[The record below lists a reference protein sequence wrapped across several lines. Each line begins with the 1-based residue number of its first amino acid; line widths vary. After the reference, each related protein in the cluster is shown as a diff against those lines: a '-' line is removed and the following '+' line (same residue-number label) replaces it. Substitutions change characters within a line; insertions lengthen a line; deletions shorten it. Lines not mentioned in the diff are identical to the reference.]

1 MTAPNTFAHFLAGWL
16 AFAAT
21 CAAQATAQSA
31 YKLQD
36 SIADT
41 GQLKERGAVSEALL
55 AAETDQSVP
64 VVETIIPVPGRTL
77 RELYSIEVQFAEPVI
92 GVDAGDLL
100 VNGVAATNMIQIA
113 PSDFLFTFPQPGDG
127 LVRIEWSAN
136 HGITDQAE
144 PAHPFSGGSWTY
156 ALDSTLPS
164 PSLFISEFMADNKDT
179 INDEDGDSSD
189 WIEIGNSDSEPASL
203 AGWYLTDNPANPT
216 KWAFPE
222 VDVPARGFI
231 VVFASGKNRADIA
244 GKLHTN
250 FKLASTG
257 GYLALVDPRTNVVSD
272 FAPVY
277 PKQFTDVS
285 YGRVP
290 GEITTIGYFTRPT
303 PGTQNTSGGPGFAPA
318 VEFSRP
324 SCTFT
329 TPFELELRTSLP
341 DAVIRYTLDG
351 NLPTNSSP
359 VYAGPLWI
367 TNSVQV
373 RARAYQ
379 QGLLPGPPSSESYII
394 LHTNVVAFSS
404 DLPVI
409 VLHTLGKGTPN
420 ASRLTFAHM
429 SVFEPAGGQTSL
441 TNSPTLTSRVGIQ
454 IRGSSTEGIAKSSY
468 KLEVW
473 DEFNADRKL
482 GILGMPPESDWV
494 LYAPN
499 NFEPVLIHNPFVHQ
513 LSRDMGRYSP
523 RTRFV
528 EVYLN
533 KSTGPITPTH
543 YVGIYVLEEKIK
555 IGPDRLDI
563 GKLEPEITTP
573 PAVTGGY
580 LMKID
585 RLDPGDTGLS
595 AGGANIAM
603 VDPKEKEI
611 KSPQR
616 IAQKNY
622 LVSYLNAFRTAL
634 YSTNWRDPVLGYK
647 PYINVPGWIDY
658 HVLEVL
664 SGNVDALV
672 LSAYFHKPRNGALN
686 FGPHWDFDRALGST
700 DGRDANPRM
709 WNTGPFFGATWW
721 SRLFTD
727 PDFWQAWVDRWQ
739 ELRETHFA
747 LTNLHGLV
755 DRLADEVRQAQPRE
769 YAKWRVVLRGG
780 SYQSEVNLMKNWLSN
795 RVDFIDRQL
804 TQPPRLGSHGGR
816 VEPGHMLTIAGP
828 TGATIYYTMDGT
840 DPRAPQGGVSA
851 NARVYSGP
859 IAIDS
864 NARVVARARDP
875 NKRQTGGPPSSTP
888 WSRPV
893 AATFVVNLPQLLL
906 TEIMFHPAPAPLGA
920 TNSSADF
927 EFLELKNAGDT
938 PIALPGFTITNGI
951 QFTFT
956 TNSDVTLLDPGDRV
970 LLVKNRAAFQ
980 ARYPGTGQ
988 IAGEFTGS
996 LDNAGDRITLY
1007 GPLGELVWDIVYGD
1021 AWAPLADG
1029 FGFSLVL
1036 ADESVAPEQ
1045 VSEQSSWRLSAV
1057 VGGSPGMA
1065 DPPPPCI
1072 SKVRINEIRS
1082 HPITPDLDAIEL
1094 VNPSHEPADVSGWYL
1109 TDDFREPFKYR
1120 IRPGTIIPPRSV
1132 IVIDESAFGVGSNG
1146 FALSAWGDEAF
1157 LFSADAAGNLTGY
1170 YHGMVFGASPQG
1182 TTFGW
1187 YRSSDG
1193 VEHCVRESQPSIG
1206 KFNYGPR
1213 IGPVVFSEIMF
1224 DPPDVGVPDKRY
1236 YEYIELFNASH
1247 DPVFLFDTNH
1257 PASTWIVRGAVE
1269 FEFPA
1274 RIVMRPGECVLL
1286 VGFNPATDPD
1296 ALAEFRRHYNVGQD
1310 VNVFGPWRGSLGAS
1324 ELPIRLFEP
1333 GNPVFSG
1340 TEGAGDVPYY
1350 LVEEVHFRLSSFWPG
1365 GNSVKGFSL
1374 GRRSPH
1380 VFGDDPAS
1388 WVVSRPGPGI
1398 IDSDGDG
1405 LPDDW
1410 EIRYGLSPFR
1420 SSGNDGADGD
1430 PDGDGIPNKDEY
1442 RNGTEPWLG
1451 PAHLECR
1458 KSAALGQTVEVE
1470 FVSFPFRTTTLLGKP
1485 WREQSGWEPLIII
1498 PPLPNRATNLYSEPA
1513 SETGRLYMLQIE

>member
-1 MTAPNTFAHFLAGWL
+1 MIAPNTFAHFLAGWL
-16 AFAAT
+16 VLAAA
-21 CAAQATAQSA
+21 CAAQATAQSLH
-31 YKLQD
+31 YLHD
-36 SIADT
+36 SVDGT
-41 GQLKERGAVSEALL
+41 GHVKGDGAVSSALL
-55 AAETDQSVP
+55 AAETDQAVP

-77 RELYSIEVQFAEPVI
+77 RELYSIEVQFNEPVA
-92 GVDAGDLL
+92 GVDVGDLI
-100 VNGVAATNMIQIA
+100 VNGTAATNMIQIA
-113 PSDFLFTFPQPGDG
+113 PSDFLFTFPQPLDG
-127 LVRIEWSAN
+127 LVRVEWSVN
-136 HGITDQAE
+136 HGITDHAE

-156 ALDSTLPS
+156 TLDSTLPA
-164 PSLFISEFMADNKDT
+164 PSLFISEFMADNKNT
-179 INDEDGDSSD
+179 MNDEDGDSSD
-189 WIEIGNSDSEPASL
+189 WIEIANSDSEPASL
-203 AGWYLTDNPANPT
+203 TGWYLTDDPTNPT

-231 VVFASGKNRADIA
+231 VVFASGKNRADA
-244 GKLHTN
+244 SGKLHTN

-272 FAPVY
+272 FAPAY
-277 PKQFTDVS
+277 PRQFTDVS

-290 GEITTIGYFTRPT
+290 GEMETIGYFTKPT
-303 PGTQNTSGGPGFAPA
+303 PGAQNASGGPGFAPA
-318 VEFSRP
+318 VEFSMP

-359 VYAGPLWI
+359 AYAGPLLI

-379 QGLLPGPPSSESYII
+379 QGLLPGPPSSESYVV
-394 LHTNVVAFSS
+394 LHTNVVGFSS

-409 VLHTLGKGTPN
+409 VLHTLGKGMPN
-420 ASRLTFAHM
+420 ATRLTFAHM

-441 TNSPTLTSRVGIQ
+441 TNRPVLTSRVGIQ
-454 IRGSSTEGIAKSSY
+454 IRGSSTEGMAKSSY

-513 LSRDMGRYSP
+513 LSRDMGCYSP

-533 KSTGPITPTH
+533 KSTGPITATH

-555 IGPDRLDI
+555 IGPDRLNI
-563 GKLEPEITTP
+563 GKLEPEITAP

-580 LMKID
+580 LMKFD

-616 IAQKNY
+616 LAQKNY
-622 LVSYLNAFRTAL
+622 LVSYLNAFQKAL
-634 YSTNWRDPVLGYK
+634 YSTNWRDPVLGYRA
-647 PYINVPGWIDY
+647 YINVPGWIDY

-672 LSAYFHKPRNGALN
+672 LSAYFHKPRNGPLS

-709 WNTGPFFGATWW
+709 WNTGPFFSATWW
-721 SRLFTD
+721 SRLFAD

-755 DRLADEVRQAQPRE
+755 DRLANEVRQAQPRE
-769 YAKWRVVLRGG
+769 YAKWRVAPRGG

-804 TQPPRLGSHGGR
+804 TQPPWLGSHGGR
-816 VEPGHMLTIAGP
+816 VEPGHILTISGP
-828 TGATIYYTMDGT
+828 TGATIYYTLDGT
-840 DPRAPQGGVSA
+840 DPRAPQGGVSP

-859 IAIDS
+859 ITIDS

-888 WSRPV
+888 WSKPV

-906 TEIMFHPAPAPLGA
+906 TEIMFHPAPQPLDS
-920 TNSSADF
+920 TNSSGDF

-938 PIALPGFTITNGI
+938 PMALPGFTITNGI

-956 TNSDVTLLDPGDRV
+956 TNSDVTLLKPGDRV

-980 ARYPGTGQ
+980 MRYPGTGP

-1007 GPLGELVWDIVYGD
+1007 GPLGELVWDVVYGD

-1036 ADESVAPEQ
+1036 ADESLAPENI
-1045 VSEQSSWRLSAV
+1045 SERSAWRLSAG

-1065 DPPPPCI
+1065 DPPSPRIPN
-1072 SKVRINEIRS
+1072 VRINEIRS
-1082 HPITPDLDAIEL
+1082 HPIRPDSDAIEL
-1094 VNPSHEPADVSGWYL
+1094 LNPSLEPADISNWYL

-1120 IRPGTIIPPRSV
+1120 IRPGTVIPPRSV
-1132 IVIDESAFGVGSNG
+1132 IVIDESAFGVGPNG
-1146 FALSAWGDEAF
+1146 FAFSAWGDEAF
-1157 LFSADAAGNLTGY
+1157 VFSADAAGNLTGY
-1170 YHGMVFGASPQG
+1170 YHGIAFGASPQG
-1182 TTFGW
+1182 ETFGW

-1193 VEHCVRESQPSIG
+1193 VEHFVRESRPSIG
-1206 KFNYGPR
+1206 KLNCGPR
-1213 IGPVVFSEIMF
+1213 IGPVVVSEVMF
-1224 DPPDVGVPDKRY
+1224 DPLDGGGMDKRY
-1236 YEYIELFNASH
+1236 YEYIELFNASR
-1247 DPVFLFDTNH
+1247 DPVFLFNTNH
-1257 PASTWIVRGAVE
+1257 QTSTWIVRGAVE
-1269 FEFPA
+1269 FDFPA
-1274 RIVMRPGECVLL
+1274 RVVMRPGECILL
-1286 VGFNPATDPD
+1286 TGFDPVAD
-1296 ALAEFRRHYNVGQD
+1296 PNALAEFKRHYNVGQE
-1310 VNVFGPWRGSLGAS
+1310 VNVFGPWRGSICAS
-1324 ELPIRLFEP
+1324 EHPIRLFEP
-1333 GNPVFSG
+1333 GAPVSPG
-1340 TEGAGDVPYY
+1340 TNDAGNVPYFLIEEVNFRHIASRLGGDVAKG
-1350 LVEEVHFRLSSFWPG
+1350 LSIGRCSPQMF
-1365 GNSVKGFSL
+1365 GN
-1374 GRRSPH
+1374 
-1380 VFGDDPAS
+1380 DPAS
-1388 WVVSRPGPGI
+1388 WTVSRPGPGI

-1410 EIRYGLSPFR
+1410 ELRYGLSPFR
-1420 SSGNDGADGD
+1420 NSGNDGADGD

-1442 RNGTEPWLG
+1442 RNSTEPWIG

-1458 KSAALGQTVEVE
+1458 KSADLAHIVEVE
-1470 FVSFPFRTTTLLGKP
+1470 FVSLPLRTTILLGRS
-1485 WREQSGWEPLIII
+1485 WREQSGWEPLMII
-1498 PPLPNRATNLYSEPA
+1498 PPLPDRATNFYSEPA
-1513 SETGRLYMLQIE
+1513 SETGRLYMLEIK

>member
-1 MTAPNTFAHFLAGWL
+1 M
-16 AFAAT
+16 
-21 CAAQATAQSA
+21 S
-31 YKLQD
+31 K
-36 SIADT
+36 
-41 GQLKERGAVSEALL
+41 ALL
-55 AAETDQSVP
+55 AAEPDQSVP

-136 HGITDQAE
+136 HDITDQAE

-359 VYAGPLWI
+359 VYAGPLWV

-420 ASRLTFAHM
+420 TSRLTFAHM

-513 LSRDMGRYSP
+513 LSRDMGCYSP

-616 IAQKNY
+616 VAQKNY

-634 YSTNWRDPVLGYK
+634 YSANWRDPVLGYK

-980 ARYPGTGQ
+980 ARYPGAGP

-1296 ALAEFRRHYNVGQD
+1296 ALAEFRRHYNVGKD

-1365 GNSVKGFSL
+1365 GDSAKGFSL

-1420 SSGNDGADGD
+1420 NSGNDGADGD
-1430 PDGDGIPNKDEY
+1430 PDGDGILNKDEY

-1485 WREQSGWEPLIII
+1485 WREQSGWEPLMII
-1498 PPLPNRATNLYSEPA
+1498 PPLPNHATNFYSEPA